1 MPRGACVAVALVMTT
16 TFSANVSGAPAKS
29 DTNGREELHIQ
40 KQDSLSLFDDLRRHL
55 PFSLD
60 DIRWPRWPPAWLSK
74 PAKVETGG
82 REERHI
88 EELHFLYFTGSDVWP
103 HWAFAHAG
111 VLWSPS
117 GLSNEGFTVK
127 LLLNGGTYG
136 YRAGALNDTNIL
148 GRQSSITAMPGWRFK
163 RAGYEVA
170 VFAGF
175 DLQNYRLT
183 PDDPDN
189 RLRGRR
195 LGLRAGFELWHEPST
210 TTMLAADAS
219 VSSIGAGNSA
229 RAAFGWRLF
238 ERFYLG
244 PEAQIYST
252 DSYIHKRVGVH
263 ITAFKIDEREWSG
276 AIGLASDNDN
286 RSGIYVR
293 IGVLTRH

>member
-1 MPRGACVAVALVMTT
+1 MRGVARVAVVLVMVA
-16 TFSANVSGAPAKS
+16 TFRVDVSAAPAKS
-29 DTNGREELHIQ
+29 GSGGREELHIARG
-40 KQDSLSLFDDLRRHL
+40 DSPSLFGDLRRYL

-60 DIRWPRWPPAWLSK
+60 DMQLPRWPPAWLSK
-74 PAKVETGG
+74 PANVETGG

-88 EELHFLYFTGSDVWP
+88 EEHHLLYFSGSDVWP

-127 LLLNGGTYG
+127 LLLNSGAYG

-163 RAGYEVA
+163 CANYEIT

-175 DLQNYRLT
+175 DLQNYRLF
-183 PDDPDN
+183 PDDPDS
-189 RLRGRR
+189 RLRGRHI
-195 LGLRAGFELWHEPST
+195 GLRGGVELWHQPST

-229 RAAFGWRLF
+229 RVAFGWRLF

-244 PEAQIYST
+244 PEAQVYST
-252 DSYIHKRVGVH
+252 DNYVHKRVG
-263 ITAFKIDEREWSG
+263 A
-276 AIGLASDNDN
+276 
-286 RSGIYVR
+286 
-293 IGVLTRH
+293 VLWRKRHFQCKSHEII